1 MNNNNVLSQGNNILA
16 NQILFPASC
25 GILNKSRTSILD
37 KLPISQRSFLRW
49 AIIGCI
55 FGTVSAI
62 VLSGD
67 FSQIIYGGPLL
78 LVLIILKLWFDSM
91 VGYQIIY
98 SDSEFKLIKKRGLAV
113 ITIPPNL
120 IQRLD
125 FSPNANVAKIETVEK
140 LLYIIV
146 QKDHH
151 NSLVQ
156 LVQQLRKKNPY
167 LNPGAQIKPAENVK
181 PEENFTAKKLTSA
194 HIIAFIIGAAV
205 TSISFVQFF
214 QIYSPETWNYICL
227 SCGAPFGIF
236 LLFFS
241 IGTFI
246 KPQQISITPTCINV
260 SNLIGKQSITFDS
273 IKGLT
278 IESAAIPTQPLSEI
292 LRTVKVTTGAE
303 KPVNLFNLNA
313 YEAGEHILS
322 ILLHFVNVPVSWLE
336 K

>member
-1 MNNNNVLSQGNNILA
+1 
-16 NQILFPASC
+16 
-25 GILNKSRTSILD
+25 
-37 KLPISQRSFLRW
+37 
-49 AIIGCI
+49 
-55 FGTVSAI
+55 
-62 VLSGD
+62 
-67 FSQIIYGGPLL
+67 
-78 LVLIILKLWFDSM
+78 
-91 VGYQIIY
+91 
-98 SDSEFKLIKKRGLAV
+98 
-113 ITIPPNL
+113 
-120 IQRLD
+120 
-125 FSPNANVAKIETVEK
+125 
-140 LLYIIV
+140 
-146 QKDHH
+146 
-151 NSLVQ
+151 
-156 LVQQLRKKNPY
+156 
-167 LNPGAQIKPAENVK
+167 
-181 PEENFTAKKLTSA
+181 
-194 HIIAFIIGAAV
+194 
-205 TSISFVQFF
+205 
-214 QIYSPETWNYICL
+214 L